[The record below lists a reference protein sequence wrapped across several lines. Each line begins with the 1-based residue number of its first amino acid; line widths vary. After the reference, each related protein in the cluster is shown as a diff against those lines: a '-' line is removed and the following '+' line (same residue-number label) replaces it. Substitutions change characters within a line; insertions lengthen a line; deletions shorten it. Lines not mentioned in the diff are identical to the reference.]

1 MVDPYQKRDLL
12 HTLGSDPS
20 SKRSDGLVVVSYHGI
35 KTREGF
41 FKGRSHK
48 VVNIKV
54 VYSSTD
60 ARSIN
65 TMPWS
70 IVYVPR
76 RVSGVGHF
84 VYVSLQ

>member
-1 MVDPYQKRDLL
+1 ML
-12 HTLGSDPS
+12 HTLGCDPS
-20 SKRSDGLVVVSYHGI
+20 SKRSDSLVVVSYHGI
-35 KTREGF
+35 KTSEGF

-54 VYSSTD
+54 VCSSTD

-65 TMPWS
+65 IMPLS

-76 RVSGVGHF
+76 RMSGTLCMFRFSDLTV
-84 VYVSLQ
+84 VSLQ